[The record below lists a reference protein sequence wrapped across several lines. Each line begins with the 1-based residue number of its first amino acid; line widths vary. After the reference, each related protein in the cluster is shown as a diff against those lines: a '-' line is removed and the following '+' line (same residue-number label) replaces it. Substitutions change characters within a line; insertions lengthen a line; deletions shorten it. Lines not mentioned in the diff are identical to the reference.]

1 MDEEQGLASP
11 LAGGIRAVR
20 RTVSSSVFGG
30 RQEPVQ
36 PQADPITTNLLQ
48 QNTLSLNN
56 ISGQLQNIS
65 SQVSGLNSSLLV
77 IKDNLALSDTL
88 DRQREAAK
96 QNREA
101 ILAEQ
106 GLREGKESQIESRIQ
121 QALTFPVRR
130 IAEKTQFGLS
140 RLTNFFLILTGGW
153 LTNTVVNMINANA
166 DGNVDLLNQLKT
178 KLQRQLLIVGGTM
191 IGIRLGLKKV
201 LQGIGFISSS
211 ALQLAKGGLIKSPF
225 LALTAGLLA
234 AGYAFRD
241 KLPST
246 GNTPVDVAAYATAG
260 LTLLGLFDFLK
271 KSFSAVIKK
280 IPGGE
285 AFTKTIANTASNFFG
300 KKAAQKAAKEG
311 AKAAGKMGF
320 MGFLKGGLK
329 RLTGKL
335 GGPFVSFIINLI
347 TGEKID
353 NAIAG
358 AIGFAA
364 GAAVGQALIPI
375 PFVGA
380 LFGGLL
386 GEEGIK
392 SIYKGIKFL
401 LGFREKETEE
411 VSETTDSLSKLSLE
425 DGISENVS
433 DLQSSNVAMDTGSV
447 DIINLSRQ
455 TEGKPNNIVP
465 VKNNNVSIADAIS
478 NIEEGTSE
486 IVTLALNNNQQTQGT
501 SGFTDSGGET
511 NQLPN
516 IGFDRNN
523 IHTLFATSQYG
534 ANA

>member
-20 RTVSSSVFGG
+20 RTVSSSVFSG

-191 IGIRLGLKKV
+191 IGLNLGLKRV
-201 LQGIGFISSS
+201 LQGIGFIASS
-211 ALQLAKGGLIKSPF
+211 ALKLARGGLIRNPF
-225 LALTAGLLA
+225 LALTAGLVA
-234 AGYAFRD
+234 AAIAFQD

-246 GNTPVDVAAYATAG
+246 GNTTLDVAGYATAG

-271 KSFSAVIKK
+271 KSFGSLIKK

-285 AFTKTIANTASNFFG
+285 ATAKKVSNFFG
-300 KKAAQKAAKEG
+300 KAATQKAAEET
-311 AKAAGKMGF
+311 AKAVGKKGF

-335 GGPFVSFIINLI
+335 GGPFVSFILQLI
-347 TGEKID
+347 SGEKID

-358 AIGFAA
+358 AIGFAG
-364 GAAVGQALIPI
+364 GAAIGQVLIPI

-380 LFGGLL
+380 LLGGIL

-392 SIYKGIKFL
+392 SIYKGIKFF
-401 LGFREKETEE
+401 LGFREKETEN
-411 VSETTDSLSKLSLE
+411 VETTDSLSKLNLE

-433 DLQSSNVAMDTGSV
+433 DFQSSNVAMDTGSE
-447 DIINLSRQ
+447 DIISLSRQ
-455 TEGKPNNIVP
+455 IGDESNNIVP

-516 IGFDRNN
+516 IGFDKNN

>member
-20 RTVSSSVFGG
+20 RTVSSSVFSG

-56 ISGQLQNIS
+56 ISGQLENIS
-65 SQVSGLNSSLLV
+65 SQVSGLNGSLLV
-77 IKDNLALSDTL
+77 IKDNLTLSDTL

-191 IGIRLGLKKV
+191 IGLNLGLKRV
-201 LQGIGFISSS
+201 LQGIGFIASS
-211 ALQLAKGGLIKSPF
+211 ALKLARGGLIRNPF
-225 LALTAGLLA
+225 LALTAGLVAAALA
-234 AGYAFRD
+234 FQD

-246 GNTPVDVAAYATAG
+246 GNTTLDVAGYATAG

-271 KSFSAVIKK
+271 KSFGSLIKK

-285 AFTKTIANTASNFFG
+285 ATAKKVSNFFG
-300 KKAAQKAAKEG
+300 KKATQKAAEET
-311 AKAAGKMGF
+311 AKAVGKKGF

-335 GGPFVSFIINLI
+335 GGPFVSFILQLI
-347 TGEKID
+347 SGEKID

-358 AIGFAA
+358 AIGFAG
-364 GAAVGQALIPI
+364 GAAIGQVLIPI

-380 LFGGLL
+380 LLGGIL

-392 SIYKGIKFL
+392 QIYKGIKFL
-401 LGFREKETEE
+401 LGFREKETED
-411 VSETTDSLSKLSLE
+411 VSETTDSLSKLNLE

-433 DLQSSNVAMDTGSV
+433 DFQSSNVAMDTGSE
-447 DIINLSRQ
+447 DIISLSRQ
-455 TEGKPNNIVP
+455 IGDESNNIVP

-516 IGFDRNN
+516 IGFDKNN

>member
-20 RTVSSSVFGG
+20 RTVSSSVFSG

-56 ISGQLQNIS
+56 ISGQLENIS
-65 SQVSGLNSSLLV
+65 SQVSGLNGSLLV
-77 IKDNLALSDTL
+77 IKDNLTLSDTL

-191 IGIRLGLKKV
+191 IGLSLGLKRV
-201 LQGIGFISSS
+201 LQGIGFIASS
-211 ALQLAKGGLIKSPF
+211 ALKLARGGLIRNPF
-225 LALTAGLLA
+225 LALTAGLVAAALA
-234 AGYAFRD
+234 FQD

-246 GNTPVDVAAYATAG
+246 GNTTLDVAGYATAG

-271 KSFSAVIKK
+271 KSFGSLIKK

-285 AFTKTIANTASNFFG
+285 ATAKKVSNFFG
-300 KKAAQKAAKEG
+300 KAATQKAAEET
-311 AKAAGKMGF
+311 AKAVGKKGF

-335 GGPFVSFIINLI
+335 GGPFVSFILQLI
-347 TGEKID
+347 SGEKID

-358 AIGFAA
+358 AIGFAG
-364 GAAVGQALIPI
+364 GAAIGQVLIPI

-380 LFGGLL
+380 LLGGIL

-392 SIYKGIKFL
+392 QIYKGIKFL
-401 LGFREKETEE
+401 LGFREKETED
-411 VSETTDSLSKLSLE
+411 VSETTDSLSKLNLE

-433 DLQSSNVAMDTGSV
+433 DFQSSNVAMDTGSE
-447 DIINLSRQ
+447 DIISLSRQ
-455 TEGKPNNIVP
+455 IGDESNNIVP

-516 IGFDRNN
+516 IGFDKNN